1 MFRII
6 LTAFT
11 LPLLLLFAPADMQ
24 SGNSAA
30 NKNPSNGGQSGTL
43 QKMIVASGS
52 VTMDIDVNRL
62 NGISSTTGKLETLH
76 FAVAPNSFFP
86 ILVFNNMLRAPEPG
100 SMGLVPQNSLAL
112 PSALTAS
119 LKRLAIEKL
128 GSSERFDITVRDA
141 MSGFVFFNVEGNL
154 YDYDANA
161 QLLRIQGG
169 RLLISKEFANALG
182 RRADAGVAVGKIS
195 VGAAMQP
202 IEITQLVNGAPKSMV
217 MPALRGAAGSE
228 VPTLV
233 PGPDVIVGEI
243 ESVDQMGS
251 AGTTSGLVS
260 VAEY

>member
-30 NKNPSNGGQSGTL
+30 NKNPSNGGHSGTL

-52 VTMDIDVNRL
+52 VTMDLDVNRL

-141 MSGFVFFNVEGNL
+141 MSGFVF
-154 YDYDANA
+154 
-161 QLLRIQGG
+161 
-169 RLLISKEFANALG
+169 LILKEISTTTMPMRSCLGSK
-182 RRADAGVAVGKIS
+182 
-195 VGAAMQP
+195 
-202 IEITQLVNGAPKSMV
+202 
-217 MPALRGAAGSE
+217 
-228 VPTLV
+228 
-233 PGPDVIVGEI
+233 
-243 ESVDQMGS
+243 VDGF
-251 AGTTSGLVS
+251 
-260 VAEY
+260 